1 MTPLAF
7 GDVTVTR
14 VVENEGLSFYPS
26 FLLPDSSEAAIDAQ
40 SDWLEPRFFDRASG
54 RLVMSVHS
62 YLIRTPHHTILVDTC
77 VGNDKERPST
87 KPWHRQQTPWL
98 DRLAAAGVTPGE
110 VDFVL
115 CTHLHVDHIGW
126 NTHLVDGRWEP
137 TFPNA
142 TYLFDK
148 TEFAHWERESAEEA
162 GRSGAND
169 GSFGDSVAPIIEAK
183 QALLVDGDHAI
194 DDTLWL
200 EPSTGHSPGHVCLN
214 LSAGGRDAV
223 FSGDLLHHPV
233 QCAYPDWNS
242 RFCWDL
248 DRSRATRQRFV
259 DRHTDTDTVILA
271 AHFAAPTAGRIVSGG
286 EQKCFET
293 S

>member
-14 VVENEGLSFYPS
+14 VVENEGPSFFPQ
-26 FLLPDSSEAAIDAQ
+26 FLLPDSTEAAIDAEG
-40 SDWLEPRFFDRASG
+40 SWLEPRFFDRTSG
-54 RLVMSVHS
+54 RFVMSVHS

-87 KPWHRQQTPWL
+87 KPWHRQHTPWL
-98 DRLAAAGVTPGE
+98 DRLGAAGVAPTD

-126 NTHLVDGRWEP
+126 NTRLVNGRWEP

-142 TYLFDK
+142 KYLFDK
-148 TEFAHWERESAEEA
+148 TEFEHWEATAEA
-162 GRSGAND
+162 DMGRSGAND
-169 GSFGDSVAPIIEAK
+169 ESFADSVAPVVEAR

-200 EPSTGHSPGHVCLN
+200 EPSPGHSPGHVCLN
-214 LSAGGRDAV
+214 LSAGGRNAV
-223 FSGDLLHHPV
+223 FSGDLMHHPV
-233 QCAYPDWNS
+233 QCAHPRWNS
-242 RFCWDL
+242 RFCYDQT
-248 DRSRATRQRFV
+248 RSRATREHFV
-259 DRHTDTDTVILA
+259 DRHTDTDTIILA
-271 AHFAAPTAGRIVSGG
+271 AHFASPTAGRIVQAGDR
-286 EQKCFET
+286 CRFEI
-293 S
+293 